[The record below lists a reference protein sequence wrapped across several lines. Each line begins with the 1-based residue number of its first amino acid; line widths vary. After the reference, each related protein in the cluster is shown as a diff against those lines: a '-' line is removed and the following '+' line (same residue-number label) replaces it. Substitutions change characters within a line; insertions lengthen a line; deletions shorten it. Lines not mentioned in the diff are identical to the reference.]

1 MRLIGMKLLVILG
14 KQCPDISA
22 LYGSIPASAPKNVAE
37 IQEEVRIDK
46 NVFLGRNEGFC
57 PE

>member
-1 MRLIGMKLLVILG
+1 MKLLVILG